1 MDHWAFGP
9 HHLWSEPDT
18 GNIIRM
24 WQPFNGLQVYPGGV
38 PEGSVDQ
45 SLFDDLP
52 PPLCKAGGAIMR
64 IGCDD
69 EGYPETEEDT
79 ATTTVSPRNPVQG
92 KDIKRAE
99 EKVPRGHYKGVDF
112 TEMSD
117 ILNGWLNSS
126 TTTKPCL
133 DWDVKELQQLQALLY
148 LARGSQF
155 DDIYRRTEDN
165 RRLRPHVLSDL
176 TTNWAGLNQL
186 AESHTDPR
194 LAVVRRDG
202 HCHEAVMWF
211 VHHLSADMK
220 ELLSA
225 AKVPIPL
232 LSPARHGLCYSG
244 GLDQEAER
252 ICDAYR
258 EQVTCASCHS
268 NELPPSH

>member
-1 MDHWAFGP
+1 MLFPVAA
-9 HHLWSEPDT
+9 
-18 GNIIRM
+18 
-24 WQPFNGLQVYPGGV
+24 
-38 PEGSVDQ
+38 EGSVDA
-45 SLFDDLP
+45 SLFTDLP
-52 PPLCKAGGAIMR
+52 PSLCKAGGALMR

-69 EGYPETEEDT
+69 LGYPEAGEDT
-79 ATTTVSPRNPVQG
+79 TTTVSPRNPVQG
-92 KDIKRAE
+92 KDIRRAE

-112 TEMSD
+112 SEMSD

-148 LARGSQF
+148 LARESQF

-165 RRLRPHVLSDL
+165 RRLRPAVLSDL
-176 TTNWAGLNQL
+176 TTNWAGLNKL
-186 AESHTDPR
+186 AETHSDPR
-194 LAVVRRDG
+194 LKAVRRDG

-220 ELLSA
+220 ELLAA

-232 LSPARHGLCYSG
+232 LSPARHGLCYSDS
-244 GLDQEAER
+244 LDGEAER